1 MKEKAQP
8 KIEKRATRGVKL
20 GNLSEN
26 ALAKKS
32 ISAAIEHEKPQKK
45 RVAKETEKDLRK
57 HFDKGK
63 AYDEDEDDVA
73 DRKNLNLKE
82 QYLSIKE
89 QNEDDKFEAILRD
102 YNNQNKKSKKGV

>member
-32 ISAAIEHEKPQKK
+32 ISAAIEHEKP
-45 RVAKETEKDLRK
+45 
-57 HFDKGK
+57 
-63 AYDEDEDDVA
+63 
-73 DRKNLNLKE
+73 
-82 QYLSIKE
+82 
-89 QNEDDKFEAILRD
+89 
-102 YNNQNKKSKKGV
+102 

>member
-1 MKEKAQP
+1 M
-8 KIEKRATRGVKL
+8 R
-20 GNLSEN
+20 
-26 ALAKKS
+26 
-32 ISAAIEHEKPQKK
+32 
-45 RVAKETEKDLRK
+45 LRK

-102 YNNQNKKSKKGV
+102 YNNQNKKSKRGV

>member
-102 YNNQNKKSKKGV
+102 YNNQNKKSKRGV

>member
-82 QYLSIKE
+82 Q
-89 QNEDDKFEAILRD
+89 NEDDKFEAILRD